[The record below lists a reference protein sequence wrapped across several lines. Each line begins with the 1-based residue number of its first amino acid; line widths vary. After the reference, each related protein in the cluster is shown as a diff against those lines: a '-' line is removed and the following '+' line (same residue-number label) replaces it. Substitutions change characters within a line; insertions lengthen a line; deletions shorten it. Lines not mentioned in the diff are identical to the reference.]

1 MIHPTSRAQRLAL
14 KRKEFDDKQSPK
26 KEKST
31 LRLKREALK
40 QEETENE
47 LRIAR
52 DRDHHF
58 LV

>member
-14 KRKEFDDKQSPK
+14 KRKEFDAKQVPK
-26 KEKST
+26 KEKSKV
-31 LRLKREALK
+31 RLKREALK
-40 QEETENE
+40 ERETEDE